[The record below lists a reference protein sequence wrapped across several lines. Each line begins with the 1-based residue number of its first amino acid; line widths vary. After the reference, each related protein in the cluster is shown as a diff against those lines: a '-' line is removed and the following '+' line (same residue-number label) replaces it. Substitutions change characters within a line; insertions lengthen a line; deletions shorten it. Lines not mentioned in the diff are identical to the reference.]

1 MNINFPVPKGSSVE
15 VSKGTMKVALV
26 HYWLVAMRGGERV
39 LEELCQLY
47 PHADIYTHVLDPQA
61 LSPMLASRRI
71 FTSFIARLPFAKR
84 LYRHYLPL
92 MPFAL
97 EQLDL
102 RGYDLVISSESGPA
116 KGVITNPE
124 TLHICYCHSPMRY
137 LWNMYQEY
145 RLEAGPI
152 ARAIMMPFFHYLRQW
167 DYVSAARVD
176 HFVANSRG
184 VAGRIRKFYRRDA
197 DVIHPPVDTERFV
210 PGNERG
216 DFYLFCGQLVGYKR
230 ADHAIEACNRMGRRL
245 VVIGTGPEEARLRR
259 MAGPTIT
266 MLGPQSIDVLQDNY
280 ARCRALLFPAEED
293 FGIVP
298 VEAMASGRPVIA
310 YGRGGIRDTVKHG
323 VTGIL
328 YQTQTVDSLISAIQL
343 FENLEGN
350 FLPETLA
357 EHADRFSRAAFRD
370 SFGRFVEQKYGEH
383 LAWLAAQNPP
393 L

>member
-1 MNINFPVPKGSSVE
+1 
-15 VSKGTMKVALV
+15 MKVALV
-26 HYWLVAMRGGERV
+26 HYWLVTMRGGERV
-39 LEELCQLY
+39 LEELCQIY
-47 PHADIYTHVLDPQA
+47 PDADIYTHVVDPLA
-61 LSPMLASRRI
+61 LSPALASRRI
-71 FTSFIARLPFAKR
+71 FTSFIASLPFAKK

-152 ARAIMMPFFHYLRQW
+152 TRAMMLPFFHYLRQW
-167 DYVSAARVD
+167 DYISASRVD
-176 HFVANSRG
+176 HFVANSRT
-184 VAGRIRKFYRRDA
+184 VAGRIGKFYRRDA
-197 DVIHPPVDTERFV
+197 SVVHPPVDTERFV
-210 PGNERG
+210 PAGERG

-230 ADHAIEACNRMGRRL
+230 ADHAIEACNRIGRPL
-245 VVIGTGPEEARLRR
+245 VVIGTGPEAARLRR

-266 MLGPQSIDVLQDNY
+266 MMGPQPVNVLRDYY

-310 YGRGGIRDTVKHG
+310 YGHGGIRDTVIDGITG
-323 VTGIL
+323 VL
-328 YQTQTVDSLISAIQL
+328 YPEQTVDSLMSAIKR
-343 FENLEGN
+343 FENLEDS
-350 FLPETLA
+350 FLPVVLA
-357 EHADRFSRAAFRD
+357 DHAGRFSRAAFRQ
-370 SFGRFVEQKYGEH
+370 SFGRLVEQKYTDH
-383 LAWLAAQNPP
+383 VVRLAAESAPF
-393 L
+393 